1 LCLAALELPLGQYHC
16 RAGDLLRPQDRVCVV
31 DWTRRRLQC
40 PACLLEGAFG
50 VFRVFARL
58 EPAQLAL
65 KLGGLRS

>member
-1 LCLAALELPLGQYHC
+1 V
-16 RAGDLLRPQDRVCVV
+16 LRPQDRVCVV